1 MAEWRKYVVLY
12 GSVPVE
18 KVTSPGCGL
27 AQRIRKAR
35 ARGVF
40 NAAQLAELN
49 CSSPGSVV
57 AQARSAGA
65 VAVPGMVLRRRSARA
80 RATPASSAFSP
91 APSGSNSCPGDCA
104 SLDMVRPSKT
114 FKIEIE
120 RTCTITGQVCEEAPA
135 AAGHAM
141 GVRPQARS
149 EAFAEL
155 DGTVAGRRHSVMGAQ
170 HGELSCIEYLVVPCR
185 QARSPVRLEG
195 VALLSI
201 GKVSHPPLGVKGKG
215 QGRCRGKGKGKRG
228 KGRIEAGTQQVQ
240 PVYFGDDIGRV
251 ICTLATG
258 DDVNRIVA
266 TLPLQRL
273 C

>member
-1 MAEWRKYVVLY
+1 MAEWRKYMVLY
-12 GSVPVE
+12 GPVPVE

-49 CSSPGSVV
+49 CS
-57 AQARSAGA
+57 
-65 VAVPGMVLRRRSARA
+65 
-80 RATPASSAFSP
+80 
-91 APSGSNSCPGDCA
+91 
-104 SLDMVRPSKT
+104 
-114 FKIEIE
+114 
-120 RTCTITGQVCEEAPA
+120 TITGRVCEEASA

-149 EAFAEL
+149 KAFAESG
-155 DGTVAGRRHSVMGAQ
+155 GTVAGRRHSATLASQ
-170 HGELSCIEYLVVPCR
+170 GELSCIEYLVVPCP

-215 QGRCRGKGKGKRG
+215 Q
-228 KGRIEAGTQQVQ
+228 
-240 PVYFGDDIGRV
+240 
-251 ICTLATG
+251 
-258 DDVNRIVA
+258 
-266 TLPLQRL
+266 
-273 C
+273 